1 MALQDTTLNPP
12 SHTEVLV
19 DRNRYINPRW
29 FSWMKRMFDS
39 LRSTNANVR
48 TLQDTSVEQG
58 VSITEILE
66 LTDGLGARWGVSIN
80 GNGQVI
86 GLVRL
91 DGDATGST
99 FSVVAD
105 KFVVAHPAAPGT
117 TITAFVVGLVNGV
130 STVGINGNLVVDNT
144 ILARHIDV
152 SSLSALTAD
161 LGTVTAGLIRDSADT
176 VRFDLPNMRLYRVD
190 GKFQLDMKNQIFE
203 FIA

>member
-48 TLQDTSVEQG
+48 TLQDTSVAQG
-58 VSITEILE
+58 ISITEIFE
-66 LTDGLGARWGVSIN
+66 LTDNFGARWGVEIN
-80 GNGQVI
+80 GNNQVI
-86 GLVRL
+86 GMVRL
-91 DGDATGST
+91 DGGASGST

-144 ILARHIDV
+144 ILARHIAV
-152 SSLSALTAD
+152 SSLSAISAD
-161 LGTVTAGLIRDSADT
+161 VGTITAGLIRDAADT
-176 VRFDLPNMRLYRVD
+176 VRFDLPNMRWYRVD
-190 GKFQLDMKNQIFE
+190 GTAEIDLANKTLLFT
-203 FIA
+203 A

>member
-48 TLQDTSVEQG
+48 TLQDTSVAQG
-58 VSITEILE
+58 ISITEIFE
-66 LTDGLGARWGVSIN
+66 LTDNFGARWGVEIN
-80 GNGQVI
+80 GNNQVI
-86 GLVRL
+86 GMVRL
-91 DGDATGST
+91 DGGASGST

-130 STVGINGNLVVDNT
+130 STVGINGNLVVDDT

>member
-48 TLQDTSVEQG
+48 TLQDTSVAQG
-58 VSITEILE
+58 ISITEIFE
-66 LTDGLGARWGVSIN
+66 LTDNFGARWGVEIN
-80 GNGQVI
+80 GNNQVI
-86 GLVRL
+86 GMVRL
-91 DGDATGST
+91 DGGASGST

-144 ILARHIDV
+144 ILARHISVTNLKAV
-152 SSLSALTAD
+152 SSSFGDMTCSGQQRSANGKMVIDWSANTW
-161 LGTVTAGLIRDSADT
+161 TVTA
-176 VRFDLPNMRLYRVD
+176 
-190 GKFQLDMKNQIFE
+190 
-203 FIA
+203 

>member
-1 MALQDTTLNPP
+1 MTIQDTTLNPP
-12 SHTEVLV
+12 SHTEPLV
-19 DRNRYINPRW
+19 DRSRNINPRW
-29 FSWMKRMFDS
+29 LTWMKRMFDS

-130 STVGINGNLVVDNT
+130 STVGINGNLVVDDT
-144 ILARHIDV
+144 ILARHISVTSLKAV
-152 SSLSALTAD
+152 SSEFENMTCSGQQRSANGKMVIDWSANTW
-161 LGTVTAGLIRDSADT
+161 TVTA
-176 VRFDLPNMRLYRVD
+176 
-190 GKFQLDMKNQIFE
+190 
-203 FIA
+203 